1 MAKLV
6 WFRHDLRTQD
16 NPMLNY
22 ACSSGQPVYGCYVIT
37 IEQWQRQN
45 HSPLRNQYV
54 FNRLRALRQELAN
67 CHIPLVIKSCNNYED
82 CVNELKQLCKQLAI
96 DEVLIGAE
104 YGLWERQRDEKIQ
117 ATLASQSIQMTSF
130 TSQLLIAPGEVV
142 TGKGQP
148 YRVFTPF
155 SKAWKAQLSVHNRPP
170 LTAPTLHNQPA
181 DIDQGLNDNQLVQ
194 LANGES
200 SWPTTQEQVLKHLN
214 TFIKNKVSDYQQYRD
229 FPSEPATSRLS
240 VALAHGVFSTAQAL
254 QLLKQIYPKQYL
266 DPKSGPGCWLN
277 ELIWREFYIQLLAQF
292 DSISQGIAFK
302 NETRAIQWDH
312 NPEALSAWQQGK
324 TGIPIVDAGMRQ
336 LNEIGW
342 MHNRVRMICASFFC
356 KNLWLDWR
364 EGEKYFMSKLID
376 GHLASNNGGWQWSA
390 STGTDAAPYFRVFNP
405 ISQSQ
410 KFDPKG
416 DYIRRWVSE
425 LASLSSSQIHEPNS
439 TVRQKLNYPQP
450 LVDLKQSRKQAIER
464 FAEQTKSD

>member
-6 WFRHDLRTQD
+6 WFRHDLRTLD
-16 NPMLNY
+16 NPMLSY
-22 ACSSGQPVYGCYVIT
+22 ASHSGQPIYGCYLIT
-37 IEQWQRQN
+37 TKQWQRQN

-54 FNRLRALRQELAN
+54 LNRLCALRQELHD
-67 CHIPLVIKSCNNYED
+67 CHIPLIVKSCDDYD
-82 CVNELKQLCKQLAI
+82 HSIDELKALCLKLNI

-104 YGLWERQRDEKIQ
+104 YGLWERQRDEKIR
-117 ATLASQSIQMTSF
+117 TELASQSIQLSSF
-130 TSQLLIAPGEVV
+130 TSQLLIAPGELV
-142 TGKGQP
+142 TGKGLP

-155 SKAWKAQLSVHNRPP
+155 SKAWKAQLALHDHPP
-170 LTAPTLHNQPA
+170 LSAPNQAPININIDEGLDNEELARLA
-181 DIDQGLNDNQLVQ
+181 D
-194 LANGES
+194 GES
-200 SWPTTQEQVLKHLN
+200 RWPVAQQQVLNHLSH
-214 TFIKNKVSDYQQYRD
+214 FIKNKVSDYQQSRD
-229 FPSEPATSRLS
+229 FPNEPATSRLS
-240 VALAHGVFSTAQAL
+240 AALAHGVFSSAQAL
-254 QLLKQIYPKQYL
+254 YLLKQSYPNQYL

-292 DSISQGIAFK
+292 DAISQGLTFK
-302 NETRAIQWDH
+302 SETRAIKWDN
-312 NPEALSAWQQGK
+312 NPQALSAWQQGR

-342 MHNRVRMICASFFC
+342 MHNRVRMICASFLS

-405 ISQSQ
+405 VSQSQ

-425 LASLSSSQIHEPNS
+425 LASLSPAQIHEPS
-439 TVRQKLNYPQP
+439 DEVRQKLNYP
-450 LVDLKQSRKQAIER
+450 LAIVNLKQSRKQAIER
-464 FAEQTKSD
+464 FAAQTKSD

>member
-6 WFRHDLRTQD
+6 WFRHDLRTLD

-22 ACSSGQPVYGCYVIT
+22 ACRSGQPVYGCYLIT
-37 IEQWQRQN
+37 AQQWQRQN

-54 FNRLRALRQELAN
+54 LNRLSALRQELAD
-67 CHIPLVIKSCNNYED
+67 CHIPLIIKSCDDYDGCLYEL
-82 CVNELKQLCKQLAI
+82 EQLCMQLAI
-96 DEVLIGAE
+96 DEVVMGAE
-104 YGLWERQRDEKIQ
+104 YGLWERQRDEKIHAAL
-117 ATLASQSIQMTSF
+117 ATQSIPMTRF
-130 TSQLLIAPGEVV
+130 TSQVLVAPGEV
-142 TGKGQP
+142 TTAQGQP

-155 SKAWKAQLSVHNRPP
+155 SKAWKAQLSLHELSP
-170 LTAPTLHNQPA
+170 LAAPKQHPQNTK
-181 DIDQGLNDNQLVQ
+181 IDEGLSDAQLTRF
-194 LANGES
+194 AGGES
-200 SWPTTQEQVLKHLN
+200 CWPVTQEQVLNHLN
-214 TFIKNKVSDYQQYRD
+214 LFVKQKVSHYQQWRD

-254 QLLKQIYPKQYL
+254 HLLQQSYPEQYL
-266 DPKSGPGCWLN
+266 DPKTGPGCWLN

-292 DSISQGIAFK
+292 DTISQGLAFK
-302 NETRAIQWDH
+302 SETRAIQWEQ
-312 NPEALSAWQQGK
+312 NPAALTAWQQGK

-342 MHNRVRMICASFFC
+342 MHNRVRMICASFLC

-410 KFDPKG
+410 KFDPQG
-416 DYIRRWVSE
+416 DYIRHWVNE
-425 LASLSSSQIHEPNS
+425 LASLSAAQIHDPDN
-439 TVRQKLNYPQP
+439 TVRQKVNYPQP
-450 LVDLKQSRKQAIER
+450 LVDLKQSRKQAIAR
-464 FAEQTKSD
+464 FAAQTKRD